1 MKGFLGRV
9 LLVATATC
17 LLIVLGFATGYG
29 VKLHYF
35 DGDSPG
41 ARHKTI
47 SLVDPGYGPSSNP
60 DPHEVVLR
68 GKEPEGRSKT
78 PAEAGDP
85 LRLAKISSSPR
96 ALSTEQSSRPS
107 ARVQDDGTEE
117 LFRPSTI
124 LIFFLTLLALVGL
137 RRNPT
142 DS

>member
-9 LLVATATC
+9 LFVATATC
-17 LLIVLGFATGYG
+17 VLSVLAITTGYG

-41 ARHKTI
+41 AWHETV
-47 SLVDPGYGPSSNP
+47 SLVDPGYGRNSDP
-60 DPHEVVLR
+60 DPHQAVLDR
-68 GKEPEGRSKT
+68 KQPEGRSKT
-78 PAEAGDP
+78 PAEAEDP
-85 LRLAKISSSPR
+85 LRLAKISSSPG

-142 DS
+142 DR

>member
-1 MKGFLGRV
+1 
-9 LLVATATC
+9 VATATC
-17 LLIVLGFATGYG
+17 VLSVLAFATGYG

-41 ARHKTI
+41 AWHETV
-47 SLVDPGYGPSSNP
+47 SLVDPGYGPGSDP
-60 DPHEVVLR
+60 DPHQAVLDR
-68 GKEPEGRSKT
+68 KEPEARSKT

-85 LRLAKISSSPR
+85 LRLAKISSSPG
-96 ALSTEQSSRPS
+96 APSTEQSSRPS
-107 ARVQDDGTEE
+107 ARVQGDGTEE

-142 DS
+142 DR

>member
-1 MKGFLGRV
+1 MKGCLGRV

-17 LLIVLGFATGYG
+17 VLSVLAFATGYG
-29 VKLHYF
+29 VKLQYF

-41 ARHKTI
+41 ASDKTV
-47 SLVDPGYGPSSNP
+47 SLVDPGYGPSS
-60 DPHEVVLR
+60 DPGPHQAVLDR
-68 GKEPEGRSKT
+68 KKPEGRSKT
-78 PAEAGDP
+78 PAEAEDP
-85 LRLAKISSSPR
+85 LRLAKISSSPG
-96 ALSTEQSSRPS
+96 APSTEQSSRPS

-142 DS
+142 DR